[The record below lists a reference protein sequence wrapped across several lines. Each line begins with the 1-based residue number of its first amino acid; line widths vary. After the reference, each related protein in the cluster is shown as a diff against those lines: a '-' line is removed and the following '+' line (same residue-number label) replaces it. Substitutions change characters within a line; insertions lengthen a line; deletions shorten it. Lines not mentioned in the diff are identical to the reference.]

1 MQPTLIFTFLSMKTN
16 SASLFLS
23 LVLFFSSAALSGCK
37 SKKTII
43 NQKTDDKTT
52 ESIEYNDTTED
63 TGTIVIKTTRLD
75 SNTTKKE
82 IIINN
87 RKIFRGKERNSKI
100 HLKNDTALIV
110 NGLDDARN
118 KQQIKDLKKQNKS
131 LEKIAKGNAINISS
145 TLKKRLI
152 IVLIILI
159 LLFFIKKSR

>member
-1 MQPTLIFTFLSMKTN
+1 MKTN

-43 NQKTDDKTT
+43 NQKTDDKIT
-52 ESIEYNDTTED
+52 ENIEYNDTTED

-75 SNTTKKE
+75 SNTTQKE
-82 IIINN
+82 IIIKN
-87 RKIFRGKERNSKI
+87 RKINRGKKQNYVS
-100 HLKNDTALIV
+100 HQKNDSAFIV

-131 LEKIAKGNAINISS
+131 LEKIAKEKVKNNSFS
-145 TLKKRLI
+145 LKKSLI
-152 IVLIILI
+152 IVFIILI
-159 LLFFIKKSR
+159 LLFLIKKSR

>member
-1 MQPTLIFTFLSMKTN
+1 MKTN
-16 SASLFLS
+16 SASLFFS
-23 LVLFFSSAALSGCK
+23 LVLFFSAAALSGCK

-52 ESIEYNDTTED
+52 ENIEYNDTTED
-63 TGTIVIKTTRLD
+63 IGTIVIKTTRLD
-75 SNTTKKE
+75 SNTTQKE

-87 RKIFRGKERNSKI
+87 KRINRGKKKNSKL
-100 HLKNDTALIV
+100 HLKNDTSFIV

-131 LEKIAKGNAINISS
+131 LEKIAKEKVKNSS
-145 TLKKRLI
+145 SLLKSGLI

-159 LLFFIKKSR
+159 LLFLIKKSR